1 MNMQVT
7 PQQCLF
13 WASEQCQNRHI
24 LSKDC
29 RVVRLF
35 DWVDLENFDALM
47 IPHGKHDEAAAL

>member
-1 MNMQVT
+1 MQVT
-7 PQQCLF
+7 PQQCLL

-24 LSKDC
+24 LSMGC

-47 IPHGKHDEAAAL
+47 TPHGHDDEAPAL